1 MTVQDEFTPIVKNS
15 TIYWIMHSP
24 ATDGLSISIDGK
36 VATLSK
42 NGKIYY
48 ARIQSPAEATFS
60 LTNRSTNSIN
70 YLSETKDIFNQIMLN
85 KNGFNNYYGKLEI
98 KLTNVS
104 SSTNISVDFT
114 ANNMNGNILKTL
126 DSWTSSN

>member
-1 MTVQDEFTPIVKNS
+1 
-15 TIYWIMHSP
+15 
-24 ATDGLSISIDGK
+24 
-36 VATLSK
+36 
-42 NGKIYY
+42 
-48 ARIQSPAEATFS
+48 
-60 LTNRSTNSIN
+60 
-70 YLSETKDIFNQIMLN
+70 MLN